1 MNVDLQETLAAD
13 LLDLAAAVR
22 ITSPHSYLL
31 LGEERVFPEQE
42 IAAGE
47 PPPMLQTLETE
58 IYLHLYTR
66 LRRLS
71 PAAAG
76 AGVDPLGSRDLVN
89 ALSAANQGT
98 GTWESGWRIVS
109 SEEDGTRAVAR
120 DGVTFWVQP
129 AGLRTAGGR
138 QDPGDYC
145 RVRVGKE
152 LRNLIPGFYVAIGN
166 GEAADADR
174 PGPLLRLYWHLTAEA
189 AVPYMAAMTSALNA
203 LGVPFRTKV
212 LADPAA
218 YVRAD
223 AGVLYVERR
232 LFGRLRPVLREIH
245 GALAGALRPEVP
257 MFTRPLAPGLGAAE
271 DPGNGMSFGQARCR
285 TASRALWTAFAEK
298 GEEVEVRAAALAE
311 AFSREELDVA
321 NLHLAPGSKAVYD
334 LEEKQRP
341 ARKRK
346 RR

>member
-1 MNVDLQETLAAD
+1 MSLNAPAAMAAD

-22 ITSPHSYLL
+22 ITSPRSYLL
-31 LGEERVFPEQE
+31 LGEERVFPGQE
-42 IAAGE
+42 AAEGE
-47 PPPMLQTLETE
+47 PPPMLQSLETE
-58 IYLHLYTR
+58 IYVHLYTR
-66 LRRLS
+66 LQRLS
-71 PAAAG
+71 AAAG

-98 GTWESGWRIVS
+98 GTWEAGWRITS
-109 SEEDGTRAVAR
+109 REEDGTRAVAR
-120 DGVTFWVQP
+120 DGVTFWVSP
-129 AGLRTAGGR
+129 AGLRTAGR
-138 QDPGDYC
+138 READGDYC

-166 GEAADADR
+166 GEATAGDR
-174 PGPLLRLYWHLTAEA
+174 PRPLLRLYWHLTAEA

-203 LGVPFRTKV
+203 LGIPFRTKV
-212 LADPAA
+212 LADPAS

-257 MFTRPLAPGLGAAE
+257 MFTRPLAPGLGVAE
-271 DPGNGMSFGQARCR
+271 DPGNGLSFGQARCR
-285 TASRALWTAFAEK
+285 TASRALWAAFAAQS
-298 GEEVEVRAAALAE
+298 EEVEVRAAALAE
-311 AFSREELDVA
+311 AFAREELDVA

-334 LEEKQRP
+334 LAERKRP
-341 ARKRK
+341 ARRRK
-346 RR
+346 SR